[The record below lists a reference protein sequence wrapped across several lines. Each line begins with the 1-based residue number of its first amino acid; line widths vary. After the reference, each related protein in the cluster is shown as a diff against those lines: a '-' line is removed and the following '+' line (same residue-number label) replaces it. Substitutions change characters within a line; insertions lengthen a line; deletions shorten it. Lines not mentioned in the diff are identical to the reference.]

1 MMPKTGPVSPDN
13 QLAAQKPNYNHK
25 GFTNNSQLAKQSM
38 NAAAANG
45 IRERRNHSIAGYAS
59 GLALGT
65 VANNNLKNND
75 PANNLTS
82 PISIVAS
89 NSIKNNRLLFKNES
103 PNDINFQSPQ

>member
-1 MMPKTGPVSPDN
+1 
-13 QLAAQKPNYNHK
+13 
-25 GFTNNSQLAKQSM
+25 M

-65 VANNNLKNND
+65 VANNNAKGGSD
-75 PANNLTS
+75 QANNLTS

-103 PNDINFQSPQ
+103 PSDMNFQSPQ

>member
-1 MMPKTGPVSPDN
+1 MMPKTGPVSPEN
-13 QLAAQKPNYNHK
+13 QIPAQKPNFNHK

-65 VANNNLKNND
+65 VANSNLKND
-75 PANNLTS
+75 AANNLTS

-103 PNDINFQSPQ
+103 PNDMNYQSP